1 MEKYMT
7 DDRSQRAR
15 AAAEAGTATRDRA
28 ISTAFYACLNDCD
41 AAREVMPGHPS
52 ELTRAELK
60 AFLEG
65 VAACQFNGLELWR
78 LIAQRD
84 GYAAAQSIGPDVA
97 LTVGGRGR

>member
-1 MEKYMT
+1 
-7 DDRSQRAR
+7 
-15 AAAEAGTATRDRA
+15 
-28 ISTAFYACLNDCD
+28 
-41 AAREVMPGHPS
+41 MPGHPS

>member
-1 MEKYMT
+1 
-7 DDRSQRAR
+7 
-15 AAAEAGTATRDRA
+15 
-28 ISTAFYACLNDCD
+28 
-41 AAREVMPGHPS
+41 MPGHPS

-84 GYAAAQSIGPDVA
+84 GYAAAQSNG
-97 LTVGGRGR
+97 